1 MNENLEIVL
10 TADVRQANKSVNNFQ
25 NTLNGLNS
33 QVLSV
38 KQNFSQLSKTNVN
51 TASVTNSF
59 KQLTSPISTLTYSI
73 GLLFPQFDKL
83 ISTIQNIE
91 RLEAIDLGS
100 KIVGAEAVQEEIQKV
115 LQATKS
121 YEKSVKIFNA
131 VKKRAQERPNDSES
145 VTATYVAT
153 VAEKANRG
161 LFKDIP
167 RFAKYEAETKA
178 IDKLKNKIKSLKTSF
193 KDFFSSQKG
202 WVFQIKQWNT
212 LKKAIEENGKAM
224 ATLMA
229 YKEAFEKGTPK
240 KKGLPR
246 KFAFKRPE
254 DGTEVDV
261 GNLAD
266 VQHEMKL
273 ITDSTAFLTKRLN
286 TMFSGVKKFA
296 ATLKVT
302 VKLLGTIFAVLLPI
316 IA

>member
-1 MNENLEIVL
+1 M
-10 TADVRQANKSVNNFQ
+10 
-25 NTLNGLNS
+25 
-33 QVLSV
+33 
-38 KQNFSQLSKTNVN
+38 
-51 TASVTNSF
+51 
-59 KQLTSPISTLTYSI
+59 
-73 GLLFPQFDKL
+73 
-83 ISTIQNIE
+83 
-91 RLEAIDLGS
+91 
-100 KIVGAEAVQEEIQKV
+100 
-115 LQATKS
+115 
-121 YEKSVKIFNA
+121 
-131 VKKRAQERPNDSES
+131 
-145 VTATYVAT
+145 
-153 VAEKANRG
+153 
-161 LFKDIP
+161 FKDAS
-167 RFAKYEAETKA
+167 RFAKYEADTTKA

-202 WVFQIKQWNT
+202 WAFQIKQWNS

-246 KFAFKRPE
+246 KFAFKRPA
-254 DGTEVDV
+254 DGAEVDL

-302 VKLLGTIFAVLLPI
+302 IKLLGTIFAVLLPI
-316 IA
+316 IALATGIKWSKEMA